1 MLHASKSF
9 RPISIQCK
17 ISRDQLFAIN
27 FFSNPL
33 SQRDP
38 LRLIACIS
46 KESDRKMSIERH
58 FALNENPPLW
68 CARAYTFC
76 YNWRKS

>member
-1 MLHASKSF
+1 VQNIARSTFCDHFL
-9 RPISIQCK
+9 
-17 ISRDQLFAIN
+17 
-27 FFSNPL
+27 SNPL

-68 CARAYTFC
+68 CART
-76 YNWRKS
+76 YNFVTTGVKLKKLIQ